1 MLALTF
7 NPTLAFADASMIPS
21 VMAGNAAHGGKI
33 DAGAYRVG
41 LGTDAGSTELVP
53 DSIPS
58 AHRLKQ

>member
-1 MLALTF
+1 MLASTF
-7 NPTLAFADASMIPS
+7 PTLAFAEGAMIPS

-33 DAGAYRVG
+33 DAGAYRIR
-41 LGTDAGSTELVP
+41 LGMDAGPTELVP